1 MISVMNVIRII
12 LIIPL
17 FIALLATLLIAPYL
31 ISFKYTIFNSSY
43 IKNIATDS
51 RMVEIVEAS
60 IFKQSSNDN
69 TQQLQEQIFKDKSFI
84 TGAISSG
91 IDSIFVWLDRS
102 SEEINVTANKEET
115 QQKYLTI
122 LYSKMQE
129 EIFKEFGK
137 DIDPS
142 KIHVCK
148 DANLSIEELR
158 IRFINGSPCFPMDLE
173 QAADNA
179 FNDIGLKSDN
189 DKVVILSVPKEKL
202 SDLNS
207 IRDIYWII
215 ENSEALTIG
224 ILLTLISLIV
234 LISPKKTSGYILTG
248 VSIFIISTTNYAF
261 LSSIP
266 YLEIDEIL
274 KYLNIKRDDITKET
288 LDVVYNQI
296 FSRIIEDVANIGKRA
311 SLYLLILSI
320 IIITSYITYKVV
332 KKRKEIINPTETKEI
347 VSKN

>member
-1 MISVMNVIRII
+1 
-12 LIIPL
+12 
-17 FIALLATLLIAPYL
+17 
-31 ISFKYTIFNSSY
+31 
-43 IKNIATDS
+43 
-51 RMVEIVEAS
+51 MVEIIEESV
-60 IFKQSSNDN
+60 FKQSTNDN
-69 TQQLQEQIFKDKSFI
+69 TNQLKDLIFKDKNFI

-91 IDSIFVWLDRS
+91 IDSIFVWLDRN

-129 EIFKEFGK
+129 EIFKGFGK
-137 DIDPS
+137 NIDPS
-142 KIHVCK
+142 KIPTCK
-148 DANLSIEELR
+148 ESNLSIEELR

-173 QAADNA
+173 QATDNA
-179 FNDIGLKSDN
+179 FNEIGLKSDN
-189 DKVVILSVPKEKL
+189 DKVVLLSVPKDKL
-202 SDLNS
+202 AELNS
-207 IRDIYWII
+207 VRDIYWII
-215 ENSEALTIG
+215 DNSEALTIG

-248 VSIFIISTTNYAF
+248 VSIFIISTTNYAL

-274 KYLNIKRDDITKET
+274 KYLNIKRDDITKDT

-332 KKRKEIINPTETKEI
+332 KKRKERLEPIETEKV
-347 VSKN
+347 VSK